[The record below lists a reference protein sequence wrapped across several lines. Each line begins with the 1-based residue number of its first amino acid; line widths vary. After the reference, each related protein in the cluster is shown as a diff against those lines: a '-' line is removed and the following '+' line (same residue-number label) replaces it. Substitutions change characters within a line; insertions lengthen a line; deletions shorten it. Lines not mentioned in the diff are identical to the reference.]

1 DTRDNYYTGF
11 LRLVKSVQVFNST
24 GVGAAS
30 DPVPGADLEY
40 TITYSNVS
48 VGGGGAGC
56 VDLVASN
63 VIINEDG
70 SAAPNNWGTT
80 TTQVTS
86 PAPSDSN
93 GGTITDGNTNGA
105 VTAAT
110 TFLRDAAG
118 TVNPGVTRA
127 FVFRRRIK

>member
-1 DTRDNYYTGF
+1 M
-11 LRLVKSVQVFNST
+11 
-24 GVGAAS
+24 
-30 DPVPGADLEY
+30 
-40 TITYSNVS
+40 
-48 VGGGGAGC
+48 GGGGAGC

-63 VIINEDG
+63 VVISEDG
-70 SAAPNNWGTT
+70 SAAPNNWAST

-110 TFLRDAAG
+110 TFLKDAAG
-118 TVNPGVTRA
+118 TVNPGVSKA
-127 FVFRRRIK
+127 FVFRRRIN

>member
-1 DTRDNYYTGF
+1 
-11 LRLVKSVQVFNST
+11 VKTAQVFNST
-24 GVGAAS
+24 GVGGAS
-30 DPVPGADLEY
+30 DAVPGADIEY

-63 VIINEDG
+63 VVINEDG
-70 SAAPNNWGTT
+70 SAAPNNWGAT

-93 GGTITDGNTNGA
+93 GGTITDGNTSGA

-110 TFLRDAAG
+110 TFLRDAVG
-118 TVNPGVTRA
+118 TLNPGVTRA
-127 FVFRRRIK
+127 FVFRRRIN

>member
-1 DTRDNYYTGF
+1 MPGPDD
-11 LRLVKSVQVFNST
+11 
-24 GVGAAS
+24 A
-30 DPVPGADLEY
+30 VPGADIVY

-63 VIINEDG
+63 IVINEDG
-70 SAAPNNWGTT
+70 NAAPNNWAST
-80 TTQVTS
+80 TTQVTT
-86 PAPSDSN
+86 PAPSDSG

-110 TFLRDAAG
+110 NFLKDTIASLAAQQSGTLTFKRQI
-118 TVNPGVTRA
+118 N
-127 FVFRRRIK
+127 